1 MNLPDVQQQAKLAWP
16 VRRKDT
22 RSQKLYKPNCQGHYV
37 HVFELNC
44 VTTIPIHSV
53 YSCTSVTA
61 KFNNVP
67 IKLSVDSQCQKTIIP
82 KSLYTGKMGKLTNT
96 DIKFK
101 PYGTNYRLKTLGV
114 FNTTITAA
122 SGAGGH
128 YKNTNI

>member
-1 MNLPDVQQQAKLAWP
+1 
-16 VRRKDT
+16 
-22 RSQKLYKPNCQGHYV
+22 
-37 HVFELNC
+37 
-44 VTTIPIHSV
+44 
-53 YSCTSVTA
+53 
-61 KFNNVP
+61 
-67 IKLSVDSQCQKTIIP
+67 
-82 KSLYTGKMGKLTNT
+82 MGKLTNT